1 MLAAYLAC
9 VAALLALQQQPDYSD
24 LGVKALENQK
34 YEEAIGLFQKA
45 LAADPNDYYAHFHL
59 ALASSAIHRDDVAIE
74 HYRKTLALKPGL
86 YQAELNLGIVL
97 VENRK
102 CKDAIPLLANAVQQK
117 PAEFRPMYYLAEAQF
132 AEQQYADA
140 EKSYRAALALDA
152 KSGPAQY
159 GLARAV
165 LKQDRLA
172 EAQAEFVKA
181 GQIDSQYGDSVL
193 EMAALYEEKK
203 QADAAI
209 AIYRQ
214 FPNTAAAQ
222 ERLGAL
228 LLAQDKPADAVGPLE
243 FAVAK
248 SPTPGNRFALAKA
261 YLRSNQASKA
271 LGLIEQTIVAAP
283 KEPELYMIRG
293 RILRDQ
299 KKFTEAA
306 NSFYAAAKLQPNN
319 AEAWTEMAGVLVLTE
334 DYATA
339 MAALDKVRQLG
350 AETPGHF
357 FLRAIVLDKNKQL
370 KPALEE
376 YRKFLAS
383 SEGKN
388 PDREFQARQRARII
402 EKELSKK

>member
-1 MLAAYLAC
+1 MLVAHFAC
-9 VAALLALQQQPDYSD
+9 AAALLALQQQPDYAD
-24 LGVKALENQK
+24 LGIKALEGQK
-34 YEEAIGLFQKA
+34 YEEAIGLFTKA
-45 LAADPNDYYAHFHL
+45 LAADPNDYFAHFHL

-102 CKDAIPLLANAVQQK
+102 PKDAIPLLADAVQQK
-117 PAEFRPMYYLAEAQF
+117 PSEFRPVYYLAEAQF
-132 AEQQYADA
+132 AEQQYGEA
-140 EKSYRAALALDA
+140 EKSYRAALHADA

-159 GLARAV
+159 GLARAL
-165 LKQDRLA
+165 LKQDKLA
-172 EAQAEFVKA
+172 DAQAEFVKA
-181 GQIDSQYGDSVL
+181 GQIDSQYADAVL
-193 EMAALYEEKK
+193 EMAAMYEEKK
-203 QADAAI
+203 QPDAAI

-228 LLAQDKPADAVGPLE
+228 LLAQDKPADAVAPLE
-243 FAVAK
+243 FAVGK
-248 SPTPGNRFALAKA
+248 SPTAGNRFALAKA
-261 YLRSNQASKA
+261 YLRSNQPSKA
-271 LGLIEQTIVAAP
+271 LSLIDQTIVAEP
-283 KEPELYMIRG
+283 KEAELYMIRG

-299 KKFTEAA
+299 KKFTDAA
-306 NSFYAAAKLQPNN
+306 NSFYTAAKLQPSNV
-319 AEAWTEMAGVLVLTE
+319 EAWTEMAGVLVLVE

-339 MAALDKVRQLG
+339 LAALDKVRQLG
-350 AETPGHF
+350 GDTPGHF

-383 SEGKN
+383 SDGKN
-388 PDREFQARQRARII
+388 PDREFQARQRAKII